1 MRKNILCPYCK
12 SDIKGNHPKKVFKT
26 TISTSFSNALEN
38 GEIEHTVNLS
48 NCHNCGIALS
58 SSDSDHLLLGFLNP
72 KIKNKEPVGHQEK
85 IAEIISEKI
94 SSYYIKTRIYSYK
107 DNLLEKEISK
117 YLKNIEDR
125 GYQQVKQK
133 ESNIWI
139 CTRYLEHINDS
150 DYLNK
155 IIDNIEIGDTF
166 ILEILDY
173 QQLVDRKD
181 YSFIWDERVSYPTGD
196 FIKKYFAF
204 NGFICMKE
212 IKNQENEEP
221 FLIYLLKKKFSIST
235 KISIN
240 KYLKSKE
247 IDIIRIDKNIIKLAK
262 KIAASYKSIS
272 LYGAGHKTLMAA
284 NYLKRVDNTLR
295 IEIYDGSSDKI
306 GSSWRNYKIK
316 DIENADFF
324 ESELHLFGFTGKFA
338 EKYIN
343 RIRKENTSAK
353 IKNISIL
360 FKE

>member
-133 ESNIWI
+133 ES
-139 CTRYLEHINDS
+139 
-150 DYLNK
+150 
-155 IIDNIEIGDTF
+155 
-166 ILEILDY
+166 
-173 QQLVDRKD
+173 
-181 YSFIWDERVSYPTGD
+181 
-196 FIKKYFAF
+196 
-204 NGFICMKE
+204 
-212 IKNQENEEP
+212 
-221 FLIYLLKKKFSIST
+221 
-235 KISIN
+235 
-240 KYLKSKE
+240 
-247 IDIIRIDKNIIKLAK
+247 
-262 KIAASYKSIS
+262 
-272 LYGAGHKTLMAA
+272 
-284 NYLKRVDNTLR
+284 
-295 IEIYDGSSDKI
+295 
-306 GSSWRNYKIK
+306 
-316 DIENADFF
+316 
-324 ESELHLFGFTGKFA
+324 
-338 EKYIN
+338 
-343 RIRKENTSAK
+343 
-353 IKNISIL
+353 
-360 FKE
+360 